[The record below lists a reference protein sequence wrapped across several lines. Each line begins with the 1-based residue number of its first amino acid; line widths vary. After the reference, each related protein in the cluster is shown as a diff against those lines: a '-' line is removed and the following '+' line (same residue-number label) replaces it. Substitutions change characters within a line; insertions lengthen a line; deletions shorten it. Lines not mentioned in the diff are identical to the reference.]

1 MAAVSAGPLTKQSG
15 SRAMV
20 RHDLEFPRM
29 KVTGATPT
37 GPAAGRVSARAADGF
52 AVSQGGGT
60 AQSSATTAAGGV
72 SGVAGMSALMAL
84 QGVEDAVE
92 RRRRAVRRGSGLLDR
107 LDELKLA
114 LLSDQDGEGALGSLR
129 RTLAE
134 SRPDD
139 DHAPLNAL
147 LDQIDLRAAVEL
159 AKAEVRRSAA

>member
-1 MAAVSAGPLTKQSG
+1 
-15 SRAMV
+15 MV
-20 RHDLEFPRM
+20 PHDLESALM
-29 KVTGATPT
+29 KVTGTTPT
-37 GPAAGRVSARAADGF
+37 GPATGRTAARSAGGF
-52 AVSQGGGT
+52 AVAQGGG
-60 AQSSATTAAGGV
+60 ASLASATTAAGALGGIADV
-72 SGVAGMSALMAL
+72 SALMAL
-84 QGVEDAVE
+84 QGVEDATE

-114 LLSDQDGEGALGSLR
+114 LLSDQDGAGALGGLR

-139 DHAPLNAL
+139 DHAPLNAV